1 MALREVADLSG
12 YHFGNGDE
20 YQYKFIGSIVE
31 RVSGVIKRTPL
42 LVPDYL
48 VGLPSQVLEVK
59 KLLDVGS
66 DDVVHMIGIHGMG
79 GLGKT
84 TLSLV
89 VYNSIAAY
97 FDESCFLQN
106 VRKNSNKNR
115 LHHLQSI
122 FLSKMLCEKN
132 IILTSWQEGA
142 SMIQQRLGRKKVLLI
157 LDDVDDREQ
166 LQAVSVGMWRPRY
179 EPNNLLSSSLYCLH
193 YLVFPSSPNHDVAY
207 CMSII
212 IRVDPSGRRVAHM
225 LPVGCR
231 ASTGRQC
238 HMVVEALNFNDSLQ
252 LLIWNAFKRE
262 NVDPSYEDVLK
273 RVVTYAS
280 GLPLAL
286 KVIGSNLY
294 SKSVEEWESA
304 IEHYKIIPNGEIL
317 EILKIEK
324 ILGALYDKNMK
335 HHIGVLVDKSLIGFW
350 TDREDYI
357 DMHDLIEDMGRHIE
371 WQKSPEEPGKRRRLW
386 LEKDILHVL
395 KHDKELYYEGR
406 KIMFQF
412 PGARFPEWFD
422 LKSSGPSCS
431 FWFRNKFPARVL
443 SLLIIHMNKNDE
455 FLTFYPQVYINGKY
469 QTLGGKSGNEQT
481 KFEFDLTYLSD
492 LKMYGNFH
500 EQPSEKEWN
509 HVKVTYYAQ
518 NVKATGIH
526 VFEENKE
533 DIRFDDPYIM
543 EDIMEEEQK
552 EEEKEEV
559 EEEEEEKKEKAE
571 EEENSIMEDTMEEEG
586 RRGKRRKLH

>member
-1 MALREVADLSG
+1 MVPSKLECFSALSCNLDDNFFSAGFMQLAQVRSLILRNNNFKHLPEC
-12 YHFGNGDE
+12 
-20 YQYKFIGSIVE
+20 
-31 RVSGVIKRTPL
+31 IKEFHNL
-42 LVPDYL
+42 N
-48 VGLPSQVLEVK
+48 E
-59 KLLDVGS
+59 LDVTDCKHLEEIRGFPPK
-66 DDVVHMIGIHGMG
+66 
-79 GLGKT
+79 LE
-84 TLSLV
+84 
-89 VYNSIAAY
+89 Y
-97 FDESCFLQN
+97 FNATNCIS
-106 VRKNSNKNR
+106 
-115 LHHLQSI
+115 
-122 FLSKMLCEKN
+122 
-132 IILTSWQEGA
+132 LTST
-142 SMIQQRLGRKKVLLI
+142 SLDMLL
-157 LDDVDDREQ
+157 
-166 LQAVSVGMWRPRY
+166 
-179 EPNNLLSSSLYCLH
+179 N
-193 YLVFPSSPNHDVAY
+193 
-207 CMSII
+207 
-212 IRVDPSGRRVAHM
+212 
-225 LPVGCR
+225 
-231 ASTGRQC
+231 
-238 HMVVEALNFNDSLQ
+238 
-252 LLIWNAFKRE
+252 
-262 NVDPSYEDVLK
+262 
-273 RVVTYAS
+273 
-280 GLPLAL
+280 
-286 KVIGSNLY
+286 
-294 SKSVEEWESA
+294 
-304 IEHYKIIPNGEIL
+304 
-317 EILKIEK
+317 
-324 ILGALYDKNMK
+324 
-335 HHIGVLVDKSLIGFW
+335 
-350 TDREDYI
+350 
-357 DMHDLIEDMGRHIE
+357 
-371 WQKSPEEPGKRRRLW
+371 
-386 LEKDILHVL
+386 
-395 KHDKELYYEGR
+395 KELYYEGR